1 MKKYIW
7 IGVLLLYTNL
17 IYSTEITN
25 NQTISEQ
32 QSSKILI
39 INLDKELEDGN
50 KGGVSDI
57 IETIIYIGHNDEVQ
71 FIGKNALMAQPIT
84 IVIKDKLNKIKKTL
98 IDVFTIKT
106 SELNEDDVIILTNR
120 RDKVIAKKRIQK

>member
-7 IGVLLLYTNL
+7 IGVLLSTNL

-25 NQTISEQ
+25 NQSILKQ

-39 INLDKELEDGN
+39 IDLDKELEDGN

-71 FIGKNALMAQPIT
+71 FMGKNTLMAQPIT
-84 IVIKDKLNKIKKTL
+84 IVIKDKFNKVKKTL
-98 IDVFTIKT
+98 INVFTIKT
-106 SELNEDDVIILTNR
+106 SELNKDDVIILTNR